1 MSNTRPLNKIDWWR
15 TLLKWTS
22 FLWCHYKIF
31 VAYRSESFFNFTRL
45 PERCKIDRKKSR
57 SRHQFTL
64 FSSNFTYIFSVIY
77 YYKKEINRMM
87 SFIKT
92 AAFAALTLL
101 ASSTNAHSDDHS
113 HGGYE
118 SGLPCTPCDDFEGDC
133 LVTVKVNFFAGT
145 TGRYWL

>member
-1 MSNTRPLNKIDWWR
+1 
-15 TLLKWTS
+15 
-22 FLWCHYKIF
+22 
-31 VAYRSESFFNFTRL
+31 
-45 PERCKIDRKKSR
+45 
-57 SRHQFTL
+57 
-64 FSSNFTYIFSVIY
+64 
-77 YYKKEINRMM
+77 MM

-101 ASSTNAHSDDHS
+101 ASSTNADSDDHSHDHS

-133 LVTVKVNFFAGT
+133 LVTVKVNLFAST